1 MKIIISNKRIYIY
14 AKEILKKK
22 MLFFK
27 FCDLLLQ
34 NKVNKTVSCCK
45 TECT

>member
-1 MKIIISNKRIYIY
+1 MQRKYWEKNVV
-14 AKEILKKK
+14 
-22 MLFFK
+22 FFK

-45 TECT
+45 TKCT